1 MRGFEKEKFMAGR
14 SPQKEKKPKQTEP
27 PKASIPRWAL
37 LVLPLI
43 VSVFGIIYGWSYA
56 YSTPEAQAVATDL
69 IAPTVSIVIVSHNE
83 NQYFG
88 RTFGSIMAN
97 TPENRLLEIIV
108 VDDASDPPASEELE
122 KMNLPKLTIIRNEE
136 RQGLIRAKTI
146 GARAA
151 KGDILIFL
159 DAHIRA
165 YPGWMEPLVKL
176 VQENDK
182 RIAVPLIPVLNETTW
197 EQINNYVGIK
207 MMFDW
212 KMDFKWLK
220 DDSNDLVP
228 IMSGGLFA
236 ISRNWFFE
244 SGEYD
249 LGMLQWGGENFEQ
262 SVRTWLCGGEIMLAR
277 DSKVGHMFRETSP
290 YVINTT
296 QIHVNKARA
305 IDVWFD
311 DYTNYYYRAN
321 DIDVPRRSSYESL
334 ASRYEIKKRLNCK
347 PFQYFVDKF
356 KKIMIENDLWPT
368 KVFHIQDVATGLCLA
383 ARPGEGRGIVI
394 QTPCDKD
401 DRSQIWIPDSWKR
414 IRSGKYTSDCIMIL
428 EGLVRLGKCSAHRPE
443 QRNWTFEPNQ
453 WLKKSPKEGQSGSPV
468 CVRSIADS
476 TTATVAECI
485 DNNGLGR
492 FKEVFVDE
500 YKHDLYK

>member
-1 MRGFEKEKFMAGR
+1 MAR
-14 SPQKEKKPKQTEP
+14 DKKPKEAEA
-27 PKASIPRWAL
+27 PKAMIPKWAL
-37 LVLPLI
+37 LAVPLV
-43 VSVFGIIYGWSYA
+43 VSIFGIIYGWSFA
-56 YSTPEAQAVATDL
+56 FSGPETNSAPSDL

-97 TPENRLLEIIV
+97 TPGNRLLEIIV
-108 VDDASDPPASEELE
+108 VDDASDPPAADELD
-122 KMNLPKLTIIRNEE
+122 KMNIPKLTVVRNEE

-176 VQENDK
+176 VEENDK

-220 DDSNDLVP
+220 DDGNELVP

-236 ISRNWFFE
+236 ISREWFFE

-262 SVRTWLCGGEIMLAR
+262 SVRTWLCGGEIILAR
-277 DSKVGHMFRETSP
+277 ESKVGHMFRETSP
-290 YVINTT
+290 YVLNTT

-321 DIDVPRRSSYESL
+321 DIDIPRRSSYESL
-334 ASRYEIKKRLNCK
+334 ASRYEIKQRLNCK

-368 KVFHIQDVATGLCLA
+368 RVFHLQDVDTGMCLSA
-383 ARPGEGRGIVI
+383 QPGEGRGVI
-394 QTPCDKD
+394 IQAACDEK
-401 DRSQIWIPDSWKR
+401 DRSQIFIPDSWKR
-414 IRSGKYTSDCIMIL
+414 IRSAKYTSDCWMVH

-443 QRNWTFEPNQ
+443 QRNWTLEPNQ
-453 WLKKSPKEGQSGSPV
+453 WLKKSPKEGHSGSPE
-468 CVRSIADS
+468 CVQSVATSATS
-476 TTATVAECI
+476 TLGQCT

-492 FKEVFVDE
+492 FKEIYVGE
-500 YKHDLYK
+500 YKHELYK